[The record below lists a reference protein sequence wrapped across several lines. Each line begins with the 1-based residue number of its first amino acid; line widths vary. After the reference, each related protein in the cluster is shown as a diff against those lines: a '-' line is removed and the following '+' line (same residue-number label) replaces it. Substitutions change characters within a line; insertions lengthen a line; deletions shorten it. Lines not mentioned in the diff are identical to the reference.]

1 LGVGA
6 QFSITA
12 MEGSRR
18 ERHQD
23 EGRLVD
29 RVRTKWHAWRARS
42 LDRAKRNNDY
52 QRDRE
57 RRGEVGR
64 HGVGENGGW
73 GGV

>member
-1 LGVGA
+1 MKAG
-6 QFSITA
+6 
-12 MEGSRR
+12 
-18 ERHQD
+18 
-23 EGRLVD
+23 LVD
-29 RVRTKWHAWRARS
+29 RVRTKWHARRARS

-73 GGV
+73 GGA

>member
-1 LGVGA
+1 
-6 QFSITA
+6 
-12 MEGSRR
+12 MEGSGVSDTRM
-18 ERHQD
+18 QA
-23 EGRLVD
+23 GLVD
-29 RVRTKWHAWRARS
+29 RVRTKWHARRARS

-73 GGV
+73 GGA

>member
-1 LGVGA
+1 MKAV
-6 QFSITA
+6 
-12 MEGSRR
+12 
-18 ERHQD
+18 
-23 EGRLVD
+23 LVD
-29 RVRTKWHAWRARS
+29 RVRTKWHARRARS

-73 GGV
+73 GGA